1 MRITACF
8 SAEYAEAR
16 GKFREAAV
24 AAGAALVTHRNPA
37 KTSTGVELSTE
48 VAWLGPDRP
57 ARLLIVMSG
66 THGVE
71 GFCGSG
77 VQVALLKSG
86 LAVDRPPDMALMLI
100 HAISPSGFAEIRRV
114 TDDNIDLNR
123 NFVDHSQPYPANPG
137 YEELRDALC
146 PEDWTADGRKV
157 ADAALAAY
165 QQAHGFMAFQAAI
178 SAGQYVDPKGLF
190 FGGHAPAWSNLTFRN
205 IVNIRARGIPH
216 VAFMDL
222 HSGLGPSGVGE
233 IINNHVAGHPGYQR
247 VKDWFGDEAT
257 SESEG
262 SSVSVELRGTSNF
275 ALDEALTPEVVT
287 AIALEFGT
295 IPPLELL
302 EALRAENWLYRRGD
316 PASKQ
321 GREIKA
327 QLRAAFYGDTD
338 AWKKMVWERAD
349 DVFRRTIAGLAT
361 LEVRKKGRAAVI
373 SGTPRNLAN
382 LQRPVDEFMR
392 LHEQPKETQKTLLDS
407 IVRRN
412 AGTVFGR
419 EHGFGSITSV
429 DDYRRQVPIRNWAEM
444 IPYVDAVIDGRVDT
458 LTQEEPYFFQRTT
471 GTTGKPKMI
480 PFTRRCQATSSL
492 THKIWIYKHLL
503 DNPNL
508 LQGKIMAILNAGVDG
523 YTDRRVP
530 FGSVSGNIF
539 FRMPKEI
546 RRAYSHPYDIYH
558 VMDVQARRYSLLRFA
573 VEQDCSFV
581 FTGNPSSMLGIFEFG
596 ERHAD
601 KLIRDIH
608 DGVLANEFAIPDPL
622 RAYALNAL
630 FPNPKR
636 ARALSRAFEQTGRL
650 RPMDYWPDLQA
661 LGCWIGGSMGH
672 FAHLLREWCG
682 DDFKYRDVGYMASE
696 GVFSVPLTMD
706 NPDGYLALH
715 AIFFEFVPERE
726 FGRPDARA
734 LLAHEL
740 EPGQNYHVVITT
752 TGGLY
757 RYAMNDVIRVSQMRN
772 GTPLLRFLYKG
783 GNVQNIQGEM
793 VTVDHVMSAM
803 SALSAEFGVKF
814 QHFQL
819 IAELDDRRY
828 ALHVELNSPIPP
840 PALQKLLP
848 SFERELGNVNE
859 NYAMF
864 RADKL
869 IGAPKLHIMRR
880 GWFDR
885 LSHEH
890 MARTGRDSQFKP
902 AVLGSKAEHP
912 EMVEVSVGLE

>member
-1 MRITACF
+1 MRISGCF
-8 SAEYAEAR
+8 SADYVEAR

-24 AAGAALVTHRNPA
+24 AAGAALATHRNPA
-37 KTSTGVELSTE
+37 VTATGVQLSTE

-77 VQVALLKSG
+77 VQVGLLRSG
-86 LAVDRPPDMALMLI
+86 LALERPADMALLFI
-100 HAISPSGFAEIRRV
+100 HAISPSGFAAIRRV

-123 NFVDHSQPYPANPG
+123 NFVDHSQPYPPNPG

-146 PEDWTADGRKV
+146 PEDWTPEGRRS
-157 ADAALAAY
+157 ADAVLEAY
-165 QQAHGFMAFQAAI
+165 IKAHGFMGFQTAI
-178 SAGQYVDPKGLF
+178 SAGQYVDPQGLF

-205 IVNIRARGIPH
+205 IINTRARNVPH

-222 HSGLGPSGVGE
+222 HSGLGPYGVGE

-257 SESEG
+257 SEEEG
-262 SSVSVELRGTSNF
+262 SSVSAQLRGTSNF
-275 ALDEALTPEVVT
+275 ALDEALTPQVIT
-287 AIALEFGT
+287 AIALEYGT
-295 IPPLELL
+295 IPPLDLL
-302 EALRAENWLYRRGD
+302 EALRAENWLYRRGNPD
-316 PASKQ
+316 SKQ

-327 QLRAAFYGDTD
+327 QLRAAFYADTD
-338 AWKKMVWERAD
+338 DWKTMVWERAD
-349 DVFRRTIAGLAT
+349 DVFRRTIAGMAR
-361 LEVRKKGRAAVI
+361 LEVRKKGRAAAPG
-373 SGTPRNLAN
+373 SRAGMAS
-382 LQRPVDEFMR
+382 LQRPVEQFMR
-392 LHEQPKETQKTLLDS
+392 LHERPKETQQQLFDS
-407 IVRRN
+407 IMRRN
-412 AGTVFGR
+412 AGTVFGK
-419 EHGFGSITSV
+419 EHGFRNIKSV
-429 DDYRRQVPIRNWAEM
+429 ADYQRQVPIRSWAEM
-444 IPYVDAVIDGRVDT
+444 IPYVDQVIEGRLDT
-458 LTQEEPYFFQRTT
+458 LTKEEPYFFQRTT

-480 PFTRRCQATSSL
+480 PFTRRCQTTSSL

-523 YTDRRVP
+523 YTDRHVP

-596 ERHAD
+596 ERHAE

-608 DGVLANEFAIPDPL
+608 DGVLANEFQIPDAL

-636 ARALSRAFEQTGRL
+636 ARQLSRALEKNNRL
-650 RPMDYWPDLQA
+650 RPIDYWPDLQA

-706 NPDGYLALH
+706 NPDGYLTLH

-726 FGRPDARA
+726 FGKPDARA

-740 EPGQNYHVVITT
+740 EPRQNYHVVITT

-757 RYAMNDVIRVSQMRN
+757 RYAMNDVIRVSEMRN

-783 GNVQNIQGEM
+783 SNVQNIQGEM

-803 SALSAEFGVKF
+803 SALSTEFGLKF

-819 IAELDDRRY
+819 VAELDDRRY
-828 ALHVELNSPIPP
+828 ALHIEPAGNLPQ
-840 PALQKLLP
+840 PALTRLLP

-869 IGAPKLHIMRR
+869 IGPPKLHVMQR

-885 LSHEH
+885 MSHEH

-902 AVLGSKAEHP
+902 AVLSSKVEHP
-912 EMVEVSVGLE
+912 EMVEISLDLD

>member
-1 MRITACF
+1 MRIKGCF
-8 SAEYAEAR
+8 SADYAEAR
-16 GKFREAAV
+16 GKFRDAASLS
-24 AAGAALVTHRNPA
+24 GAKLRSHRNP
-37 KTSTGVELSTE
+37 TISPTGVELTTDT
-48 VAWLGPDRP
+48 AWLGPERP

-77 VQVALLKSG
+77 VQVGLLKSG
-86 LAVDRPPDMALMLI
+86 LALERPPDMALLFI
-100 HAISPSGFAEIRRV
+100 HAISPSGFAAIRRV

-123 NFVDHSQPYPANPG
+123 NFVDHSQPYPENPG
-137 YEELRDALC
+137 YDELRDALC
-146 PEDWTADGRKV
+146 PEDWAPEGRRN
-157 ADAALAAY
+157 ADAVLAAY
-165 QQAHGFMAFQAAI
+165 QKAHGFMAFQTAI
-178 SAGQYVDPKGLF
+178 STGQYVDPKGLF

-205 IVNIRARGIPH
+205 IINTHARGIPH

-222 HSGLGPSGVGE
+222 HSGLGPYGVGE

-247 VKDWFGDEAT
+247 VKDWFGNEAT
-257 SESEG
+257 SEEEG
-262 SSVSVELRGTSNF
+262 DSVSAQLRGTSNF
-275 ALDEALTPEVVT
+275 ALDEVLTPQVIT
-287 AIALEFGT
+287 AIALEYGT
-295 IPPLELL
+295 IPPLDLL
-302 EALRAENWLYRRGD
+302 EALRAENWLYRRGSLD
-316 PASKQ
+316 SKQ

-327 QLRAAFYGDTD
+327 QLRAAFYADKD
-338 AWKKMVWERAD
+338 DWKKMVWERAD
-349 DVFRRTIAGLAT
+349 DVFRRTIAGMSR
-361 LEVRKKGRAAVI
+361 LEVAKKGRGAGA
-373 SGTPRNLAN
+373 GRGFAN
-382 LQRPVDEFMR
+382 LQSPVERFML
-392 LHEQPKETQKTLLDS
+392 LHERPQETQQALFDS
-407 IVRRN
+407 IIRRN
-412 AGTVFGR
+412 AGTVFGE
-419 EHGFGSITSV
+419 EHGFRKIRSV
-429 DDYRRQVPIRNWAEM
+429 VDYRRHVPVRNWAEM
-444 IPYVDAVIDGRVDT
+444 IPYVDQVIEGRLDT
-458 LTQEEPYFFQRTT
+458 LTKEEPYFFQRTT

-503 DNPNL
+503 DNPQL

-523 YTDRRVP
+523 YTDRHVA

-558 VMDVQARRYSLLRFA
+558 VMDAQARRYSLLRFA

-581 FTGNPSSMLGIFEFG
+581 FTGNPSSMLGLFEFG

-608 DGVLANEFAIPDPL
+608 DGVLANEFQIPDSL

-630 FPNPKR
+630 FPNPRR
-636 ARALSRAFEQTGRL
+636 ARQLANALERNNRL
-650 RPMDYWPDLQA
+650 RPVDYWPDLQA

-672 FAHLLREWCG
+672 FAPLLREWCG
-682 DDFKYRDVGYMASE
+682 DNFRFRDVGYMASE
-696 GVFSVPLTMD
+696 GVFSVPLGMD
-706 NPDGYLALH
+706 NPDGYLTLH
-715 AIFFEFVPERE
+715 ANFYEFVPERE
-726 FGRPDARA
+726 FGRPDART

-740 EPGQNYHVVITT
+740 EPQQNYHVVITT

-757 RYAMNDVIRVSQMRN
+757 RYAMNDVIRVSEMRN

-793 VTVDHVMSAM
+793 VTVDHVMNAM
-803 SALSAEFGVKF
+803 NALAAEFGVKF

-819 IAELDDRRY
+819 VAELEDRRY
-828 ALHVELNSPIPP
+828 ALHVELSNGMPQ
-840 PALQKLLP
+840 PALQRLLP

-864 RADKL
+864 RADNL
-869 IGAPKLHIMRR
+869 IGRPKLHVMRR

-885 LSHEH
+885 LSSEH

-902 AVLGSKAEHP
+902 TVLTSKAEHP
-912 EMVEVSVGLE
+912 EMVESSFDLE